1 MGSNIATSHRTS
13 SRPTIHRLAN
23 LVDSPLPLHARY
35 HRNVPTTNLIR
46 SRLLFPNMRK
56 LGIDLESNC
65 GMIDIDRKT
74 NSFMDACTVKTTRK

>member
-23 LVDSPLPLHARY
+23 LVDAPRQLHARD
-35 HRNVPTTNLIR
+35 HPNSLTTKFIR
-46 SRLLFPNMRK
+46 STLLFPNMRK
-56 LGIDLESNC
+56 LGIDLDSNC
-65 GMIDIDRKT
+65 DMIYIDRKT